1 MKPNC
6 IYLANDE
13 TIPDV
18 SQLQI
23 SGNIKTSMREANI
36 TTNVSLAAGFLGDE
50 IEILYTGKQ
59 STLYIS
65 LVQQCM
71 V

>member
-18 SQLQI
+18 SQLPI
-23 SGNIKTSMREANI
+23 SWDIKTTMREANI
-36 TTNVSLAAGFLGDE
+36 TTNASSAAGFLGDE

-59 STLYIS
+59 RTLYIS

>member
-18 SQLQI
+18 SQLPI
-23 SGNIKTSMREANI
+23 SWDIKTTMREANI
-36 TTNVSLAAGFLGDE
+36 TTNASSAAGFLGDVVDH
-50 IEILYTGKQ
+50 IG
-59 STLYIS
+59 
-65 LVQQCM
+65 
-71 V
+71 